1 MSDLEVLDESLI
13 LFANNKKIGVRKKIV
28 LLQRFLK
35 AFKKNILKS
44 TDA

>member
-13 LFANNKKIGVRKKIV
+13 LFANNKKIV